1 MHFDADFNLI
11 HLLILA
17 LATYRI
23 SRFLVED
30 TLFSPVRDRIWA
42 RFPPESTFAGYFF
55 TCYWCSSIWAAS
67 ALVICYILVPWL
79 AIPVAAV
86 LALSTVVGLLDHWMN
101 N

>member
-1 MHFDADFNLI
+1 MVFEADFGPLHLI
-11 HLLILA
+11 ILA

-42 RFPPESTFAGYFF
+42 KFHPGSTKIGYFF
-55 TCYWCSSIWAAS
+55 TCYWCTSIWAAS
-67 ALVICYILVPWL
+67 ALVVCYILVPWL
-79 AIPVAAV
+79 AIPVAVV
-86 LALSTVVGLLDHWMN
+86 LALSTVVGLIDHWMN